1 LLGSRAHYR
10 TKCMRAGALQPL
22 LIRAV
27 LVLTV
32 AAVWPAT
39 AAATTPLNPAVQIN
53 SLSCPSSGNCTAV
66 GDYLDGVDH
75 GQGLLFTEAGG
86 VWATGTEAPLPAN
99 AGFNPLDPANN
110 TGVVNVRC
118 VSAGNCTAV
127 GLYTDATD
135 NDRGL
140 LLTERGGKWQRGVEA
155 RLPSDVMPPV
165 KNRKTVED
173 NLVILSVACT
183 SVGNCYAVGNYVT
196 SANTLQPLI
205 VAEHDGQW
213 QTGTVAPLPVGAAV
227 RGQKA
232 VLYSVTCL
240 PTNTCTAVG
249 AYVDGDGDQQAM
261 LLTANAGVWSAV
273 TEASL
278 PSDAGTSPAATPIA
292 VDCVAVGD
300 CTTVG
305 YFQDSHTDS
314 LGVILNESGGSW
326 SPGTQALLPANA
338 APPTSYNAQ
347 TTVLGTLACAD
358 ATDCTAGGSYTDAY
372 GNTQALLIAEASGT
386 WGTGQEVTLP
396 SNSETTP
403 TDQTAGIDA
412 VSCPS
417 VGNCVAG
424 GDYTDTAENN
434 DSLLV
439 TETNGVWSAGTE
451 APLPSNAGQAQY
463 SAVEGVSCSSA
474 GNCMVIGTYDTHF
487 RDGLAYVIQETN
499 GVWGTASALA
509 APVANSLE
517 VELSV
522 DSLLIPVGKD
532 ATVAAIRR
540 LGRFELPYA
549 VVKPGKLT
557 VTWVSTVTTKAKAKT
572 SSKATTSVLVA
583 SASVKD
589 KAAGS
594 GTLELRLTRAGR
606 KLFAAGGTIKLSS
619 SAAFKPASGR
629 AVTATQSFKL
639 K

>member
-1 LLGSRAHYR
+1 MR
-10 TKCMRAGALQPL
+10 TGPLQPL

-32 AAVWPAT
+32 AAIWPAT
-39 AAATTPLNPAVQIN
+39 AAATTPLNPAVEIN
-53 SLSCPSSGNCTAV
+53 SMSCPSSGNCTAV
-66 GDYLDGVDH
+66 GEYLDGVEH
-75 GQGLLFTEAGG
+75 GQGLLFKQAGG
-86 VWATGTEAPLPAN
+86 VWAPGTEAPLPAN
-99 AGFNPLDPANN
+99 AALNPLDPANN

-127 GLYTDATD
+127 GLYTDATN

-140 LLTERGGKWQRGVEA
+140 LLTERGGKWQRGIEA
-155 RLPSDVMPPV
+155 RLPSDVMPPA
-165 KNRKTVED
+165 KNRKTVDD

-196 SANTLQPLI
+196 SANTLEPLI
-205 VAEHDGQW
+205 IAERNGQW
-213 QTGTVAPLPVGAAV
+213 LTGTVAPLPVGATV

-240 PTNTCTAVG
+240 PTGTCTAVG

-273 TEASL
+273 TEATL

-292 VDCVAVGD
+292 LDCVAVGD
-300 CTTVG
+300 CTAVG

-314 LGVILNESGGSW
+314 LGVMLNESGGSW
-326 SPGTQALLPANA
+326 STGTQALLPTDA

-347 TTVLGTLACAD
+347 TTVLGALACPD
-358 ATDCTAGGSYTDAY
+358 ATDCTAAGSYTDAY
-372 GNTQALLIAEASGT
+372 GNTQALLISEATGT
-386 WGTGQEVTLP
+386 WGTGQEVSLP
-396 SNSETTP
+396 SNSETTA
-403 TDQTAGIDA
+403 TDQTADIDA
-412 VSCPS
+412 ISCPS

-424 GDYTDTAENN
+424 GNYTDTAENN

-451 APLPSNAGQAQY
+451 VPLPSNAGQAQY
-463 SAVEGVSCSSA
+463 SAVEGVNCSSA
-474 GNCMVIGTYDTHF
+474 GNCTVIGTYDTHF
-487 RDGLAYVIQETN
+487 GDGLAYTIQETN
-499 GVWGTASALA
+499 GVWGSASALA
-509 APVANSLE
+509 APAASSLE

-522 DSLLIPVGKD
+522 YSLLIPVGKD

-557 VTWVSTVTTKAKAKT
+557 VAWFSTDTIAKTKTKAKT
-572 SSKATTSVLVA
+572 TTSVLVA
-583 SASVKD
+583 SASVSD

-594 GTLELRLTRAGR
+594 GKLELRLTRAGR
-606 KLFAAGGTIKLSS
+606 KLFAAGGTIKLTS
-619 SAAFKPASGR
+619 SAVFKPASGR
-629 AVTATQSFKL
+629 QVIATQSFKL

>member
-1 LLGSRAHYR
+1 MR
-10 TKCMRAGALQPL
+10 TGPLQAL

-32 AAVWPAT
+32 VAIWPAA

-53 SLSCPSSGNCTAV
+53 SMSCTSGGNCTAV

-86 VWATGTEAPLPAN
+86 VWATGTEAPLPVN
-99 AGFNPLDPANN
+99 AAFNPLDPANN

-118 VSAGNCTAV
+118 VSPGNCAAV
-127 GLYTDATD
+127 GLYTDATN

-140 LLTERGGKWQRGVEA
+140 LLTERGGKWQRGIEA
-155 RLPSDVMPPV
+155 RLPSDVMPPA
-165 KNRKTVED
+165 KNRKTVQD

-205 VAEHDGQW
+205 VAERNGKW
-213 QTGTVAPLPVGAAV
+213 LTGTVAPLPVGAAV

-249 AYVDGDGDQQAM
+249 AYVDADGDQQAM
-261 LLTANAGVWSAV
+261 LLTANSGVWSAV
-273 TEASL
+273 TEATL

-292 VDCVAVGD
+292 LDCVAAGD
-300 CTTVG
+300 CTAVG

-314 LGVILNESGGSW
+314 LGVMLNESSGSW
-326 SPGTQALLPANA
+326 STGTQALLPTNA

-347 TTVLGTLACAD
+347 TTVLGTLTCPD

-372 GNTQALLIAEASGT
+372 GNTQAVLISEAAGT
-386 WGTGQEVTLP
+386 WGTGQEVSLP
-396 SNSETTP
+396 SNSETTA

-439 TETNGVWSAGTE
+439 TETNGVWSAATE

-463 SAVEGVSCSSA
+463 SAVEGVNCSSV
-474 GNCMVIGTYDTHF
+474 GNCTVIGTYDTHF
-487 RDGLAYVIQETN
+487 RDGLAYAIQETN
-499 GVWGTASALA
+499 GVWGSARALA
-509 APVANSLE
+509 APAASSLE

-522 DSLLIPVGKD
+522 ESLLIPVGKD

-540 LGRFELPYA
+540 LGRFELPYT

-557 VTWVSTVTTKAKAKT
+557 VTWFSTDTSTSTKAKANTKT
-572 SSKATTSVLVA
+572 TPSVLVA
-583 SASVKD
+583 SASVND
-589 KAAGS
+589 KTAGS
-594 GTLELRLTRAGR
+594 GKLELRLTRAGH
-606 KLFAAGGTIKLSS
+606 KLFAAGGTVKLTSS
-619 SAAFKPASGR
+619 VVFTPAGGR
-629 AVTATQSFKL
+629 AVTETQSFKL